1 MPTFDVKFSE
11 LQAKL
16 TAGLAMLVAEFPEAA
31 ARMREVIDTAVA
43 DAEVEATVQADEAR
57 ANAIATLITGAG
69 QMLAAVAPD
78 PPVEPLADPPADPE
92 VQP

>member
-1 MPTFDVKFSE
+1 MPTFDMKFSE
-11 LQAKL
+11 LQAKI
-16 TAGLAMLVAEFPEAA
+16 TSVLAMLIAEFPDAA
-31 ARMREVIDTAVA
+31 IRAREVIDTAVA

-78 PPVEPLADPPADPE
+78 PPADPPADPE
-92 VQP
+92 AV